1 MNEVDISLT
10 GFNMM
15 KRQKK
20 KNNSKITKIRRIY
33 SKSGKKKNKPN
44 FFIKKTGACQ
54 TVSDSATSL
63 VIGNYYEPL
72 APVAMEMVPIVVQ
85 T

>member
-1 MNEVDISLT
+1 MI
-10 GFNMM
+10 

-20 KNNSKITKIRRIY
+20 KQLENNKNKKNLQQKRR
-33 SKSGKKKNKPN
+33 KKNKPN

-63 VIGNYYEPL
+63 FIGNYYEPL
-72 APVAMEMVPIVVQ
+72 APVAMEMVQIVVSKRENPPLRLLKQ
-85 T
+85 G